1 MKVEYLMILLLLSM
15 ISCQTKEELMDNFV
29 KCVNAQIGKPYLEDL
44 KAKGPS
50 IFSNAGLIWY
60 CRDVAGFPKISTIY
74 ISWRD
79 IKQPKVGCYVHAITK
94 ENGES
99 VSGDLLGVVVSTNPT
114 MVVAGDPKRMVLT
127 RHLLTFEK
135 QYIRIEYHYV
145 DF

>member
-1 MKVEYLMILLLLSM
+1 MKVEYLIILVLLSM
-15 ISCQTKEELMDNFV
+15 IYCQSKEELMDNFV
-29 KCVNAQIGKPYLEDL
+29 KCIIAQVCKPYLEEL
-44 KAKGPS
+44 KSKDPS

-74 ISWRD
+74 ISWKN
-79 IKQPKVGCYVHAITK
+79 IKQPKVGCYVYGITK

-99 VSGDLLGVVVSTNPT
+99 VSGDLLGVVVSTNPI
-114 MVVAGDPKRMVLT
+114 MVVAGNPKRMVLT